1 MMFLLF
7 VMLFPVKG
15 SLFFNFLL
23 TFPFIFPP
31 RRPYDRHIALN
42 RLKEAGAILTTS
54 ESVVFDLMRDA
65 KHPNF
70 KQVSNLIK
78 KQKEIAESHLF
89 AEKTTL

>member
-1 MMFLLF
+1 
-7 VMLFPVKG
+7 
-15 SLFFNFLL
+15 
-23 TFPFIFPP
+23 
-31 RRPYDRHIALN
+31 LN

-54 ESVVFDLMRDA
+54 ESIVFDLMRDA

-78 KQKEIAESHLF
+78 KQKDIAESHLF

>member
-1 MMFLLF
+1 VCDAVSSQRYSCVLSSHLSFTLLVF
-7 VMLFPVKG
+7 IT
-15 SLFFNFLL
+15 FF
-23 TFPFIFPP
+23 
-31 RRPYDRHIALN
+31 RPYDRHVALN
-42 RLKEAGAILTTS
+42 RLKEAGAVLTTS
-54 ESVVFDLMRDA
+54 ESIVFDLMRDA